1 MIIEKLGRHHD
12 VSGFTC
18 GEEALDRFLQRF
30 ALPTQLANGSQTYLA
45 LDREEVVGFYTLVV
59 GAVEH
64 DVAPE
69 RLRKGLPRHP
79 VPVMVLGR
87 LAIATAKQR
96 QGLGKWL
103 LKDAIIRTLQAADIA
118 GLRALVV
125 HAKDDAARDYYRQ
138 FRFSEGFADPLHLYL
153 LTKELKLLIG

>member
-1 MIIEKLGRHHD
+1 MKIEKLGRHHD
-12 VSGFTC
+12 VSGFIC

-30 ALPTQLANGSQTYLA
+30 ALSNQLANGSQTYLA
-45 LDREEVVGFYTLVV
+45 LDGEEVIGFYSLVV

-64 DVAPE
+64 EAAPE

-79 VPVMVLGR
+79 VPVMVLAR
-87 LAIATAKQR
+87 LAISTARQG

-103 LKDAIIRTLQAADIA
+103 LKDAILRTLQVADIA

-125 HAKDDAARDYYRQ
+125 HAKDDAAMDYYRR